1 TVRTVNLAG
10 EALAGELVRA
20 LYEELPGVERV
31 LNLYGPT
38 EDTTYSTYARV
49 PREAKREP
57 TIGVPLKGK
66 RAYVLDG
73 ELEPVPVGVAGELYL
88 GGEGQARGYFGR
100 PELTAERFVPSP
112 YGRGERL
119 YRTGDRVRWLAGGE
133 LEYLGRIDHQVKVRG
148 FRIEL
153 GEVEAVLRQ
162 HEGVREAVVVVR
174 EDGGEGRRLVGY
186 VVPGGRAL
194 EAAEL
199 KQYARERLP
208 EYMVPTAFVV
218 LEALP
223 LTPNGKVDRKAL
235 PAPEGLRRD
244 SSVVAPRDAWE
255 LQLVRIWEELLGVQ
269 PVGPGSNFFE
279 LGGHSLLGMRLM
291 SMIRER
297 LGRSLPVAALFQ
309 TPTLEELAVR
319 LRQAPG
325 RVSPVVPLSTGGSG
339 RPFFCVH
346 PVSGTVLPYM
356 ELARRLGPRVP
367 FYALQSPGLEGER
380 APLETVESMAA
391 CYVEALRTVQPV
403 GPYRLGG
410 WSLGGVVA
418 FEMARQLE
426 QQGERVEQLVL
437 LDAYAFEQRLPEGAG
452 AAWIA
457 SRFVEFTARLLGLPV
472 PGLDL
477 EDSLPEPE
485 EVLLRRLLDLGRE
498 AGVLRRGVGLEELRL
513 LYRVFESNL
522 RALARYE
529 PGAYGGRVTLF
540 RASRTAVPG
549 PAGSAGGWGRWVA
562 GGVEEHE
569 LQGDHHSILQAPE
582 VQTLAERLGVLL
594 FARSG
599 KPES

>member
-1 TVRTVNLAG
+1 
-10 EALAGELVRA
+10 
-20 LYEELPGVERV
+20 
-31 LNLYGPT
+31 
-38 EDTTYSTYARV
+38 
-49 PREAKREP
+49 
-57 TIGVPLKGK
+57 
-66 RAYVLDG
+66 
-73 ELEPVPVGVAGELYL
+73 
-88 GGEGQARGYFGR
+88 
-100 PELTAERFVPSP
+100 
-112 YGRGERL
+112 
-119 YRTGDRVRWLAGGE
+119 
-133 LEYLGRIDHQVKVRG
+133 
-148 FRIEL
+148 
-153 GEVEAVLRQ
+153 
-162 HEGVREAVVVVR
+162 
-174 EDGGEGRRLVGY
+174 
-186 VVPGGRAL
+186 VVPEGRAL

-199 KQYARERLP
+199 KQSAREKLP

-235 PAPEGLRRD
+235 PAPEGL
-244 SSVVAPRDAWE
+244 SLEGSVVAPRDTWE

-325 RVSPVVPLSTGGSG
+325 RVSPLVPLSTGGSG

-356 ELARRLGPRVP
+356 ELARRLGPEVP

-391 CYVEALRTVQPV
+391 CYVEALRAVQPV

-426 QQGERVEQLVL
+426 QRGERVEQLVL

-457 SRFVEFTARLLGLPV
+457 SRFVEFTARLLGLSV
-472 PGLDL
+472 PGLHL

-485 EVLLRRLLDLGRE
+485 EELLRRLLGLGRE
-498 AGVLRRGVGLEELRL
+498 AGVLRQGVGLEELRL

-522 RALARYE
+522 RALVRYV
-529 PGAYGGRVTLF
+529 PGPYGGRVTLF
-540 RASRTAVPG
+540 RASQTAVPAS
-549 PAGSAGGWGRWVA
+549 AGSAGGWGRQVA

-569 LQGDHHSILQAPE
+569 LPGDHHSILQEPE
-582 VQTLAERLGVLL
+582 VRTLAERLGLL
-594 FARSG
+594 LSARSG